1 MITGN
6 IKYGWHETIGN
17 IVYCHQTSFN
27 IVLIVEQLINNNVEL
42 TEKVN
47 LMIAEQNKQRNTSG
61 NNKVNQMIL
70 AEAKEFTP
78 NRLDNVKECDERQL
92 IDNEIDMDDKDNKD
106 FLEKRGKGWIT
117 PKKHMPIEKS
127 LKKTKC
133 GIKKDREEE

>member
-47 LMIAEQNKQRNTSG
+47 MMVAEQNKQRNTRE
-61 NNKVNQMIL
+61 NNTVDQMMR
-70 AEAKEFTP
+70 AEAK
-78 NRLDNVKECDERQL
+78 
-92 IDNEIDMDDKDNKD
+92 
-106 FLEKRGKGWIT
+106 
-117 PKKHMPIEKS
+117 
-127 LKKTKC
+127 
-133 GIKKDREEE
+133 